1 MWCQLIANGAG
12 FAAILTLLLAAAGC
26 GRTEQQAPPREPGR
40 VDSVVAGTEFHAPVI
55 APPARLDTIIA
66 IDLVPGGKPEYV
78 VASIRPDSAR
88 PRTALADRLA
98 FYRYDSSARAYTLA
112 LADSMLWAVRF
123 ETRDVTGDGA
133 PDLVV
138 FTDGAGTDAIATRGM
153 IVYAASNGSIGRPLR
168 LDHGRPAFGSA
179 APDGETTIFVYNELW
194 PAFASH
200 AQAVEYLD
208 DILVYSEGAFASA
221 RAAWNAPLLLQ
232 ADSALARYRRLR
244 PQFRTDTLRPTDSMH
259 AREGA
264 AAAGGRDSVE
274 AMPAGPH
281 PLFTEAALVMISY
294 GRGLRPERVR
304 SFWRAEAEY
313 LRGRIPAEQFA
324 ELESIQ
330 ARMLGPQ

>member
-1 MWCQLIANGAG
+1 MWCQHFANGAG

-26 GRTEQQAPPREPGR
+26 GRTEQVPPGEAGR
-40 VDSVVAGTEFHAPVI
+40 IDSVVAGTEFRAPAI
-55 APPARLDTIIA
+55 APPARLDTVLA
-66 IDLVPGGKPEYV
+66 IDMAPGGKPEYV

-153 IVYAASNGSIGRPLR
+153 IVYTASHGRIGRLLR
-168 LDHGRPAFGSA
+168 LDHGRPAFGGT
-179 APDGETTIFVYNELW
+179 APDGAVTIFLYNELW
-194 PAFASH
+194 PSFASH

-208 DILVYSEGAFASA
+208 DILVCRDGTFASA
-221 RAAWNAPLLLQ
+221 RTAWNAPLLEQ
-232 ADSALARYRRLR
+232 ADSALARYRLLR
-244 PQFRTDTLRPTDSMH
+244 PQFRTDTLRPADSLQAH
-259 AREGA
+259 DS
-264 AAAGGRDSVE
+264 AAAGRHDSVE
-274 AMPAGPH
+274 ALPAGPH
-281 PLFTEAALVMISY
+281 PLFTEAALVMISC
-294 GRGLRPERVR
+294 GRALRAERVR

-313 LRGRIPAEQFA
+313 LRRRIPPEQFT
-324 ELESIQ
+324 ELQSIQ